1 MMQMANKKIKV
12 GIDIRDLKISKTGAH
27 TYLLEVCNHFNKNSS
42 QFEYVFLD
50 TKRAVYTGPNKLL
63 KLGEQLS
70 FFIWKQITL
79 PLKAFYNQC
88 DIVFCSDYFVPY
100 VHLGFKTI
108 VVFYDA
114 FVWEY
119 PEHYNKYWLWLFN
132 KMAVGAAKR
141 SSYIITLTNY
151 TQKKIVQYSGIDQE
165 KIVPIYLGPK
175 TKTAINNSAQLAE
188 DVIKWEW
195 LFDKPYLLHVGT
207 LEKRKNIEVLVNAF
221 EQLIQQG
228 DQESYLVFVGQPS
241 NKETLNE
248 NSVFYKINH
257 SPALSKRII
266 FTGFLSDQGVATFY
280 KHTSL
285 YVFPSINEGFGIP
298 VLEAFAHHVPVAI
311 ANNTCLPEVA
321 GDAAIAFDPYDSTD
335 LLNVIK
341 NVLEQPALR
350 HELIEKGNER
360 LKMFSWTKTVIE
372 LEQVFQKTYDNK

>member
-1 MMQMANKKIKV
+1 MIRMTKKKIKV

-27 TYLLEVCNHFNKNSS
+27 TYLLEVCNHLNKNSD

-50 TKRAVYTGPNKLL
+50 TKKTVYTGSNKAL
-63 KLGEQLS
+63 KLFEQLS

-88 DIVFCSDYFVPY
+88 DILFCSDYFVPY

-119 PEHYNKYWLWLFN
+119 PAHYNKYWLWLFN
-132 KMAVGAAKR
+132 KIGVGAAKR
-141 SSYIITLTNY
+141 SAYIITLTNY
-151 TQKKIVQYSGIDQE
+151 TQTKIAQYSGIDQE

-175 TKTAINNSAQLAE
+175 TNTVINNNILSE
-188 DVIKWEW
+188 DVKKWDW
-195 LFDKPYLLHVGT
+195 LFNKPYLLHVGT
-207 LEKRKNIEVLVNAF
+207 LEKRKNIEVLINAF
-221 EQLIQQG
+221 EQLISEG
-228 DQESYLVFVGQPS
+228 DQDTYLVFVGQPS

-257 SPALSKRII
+257 SPILSARII
-266 FTGFLSDQGVATFY
+266 FTGFLTDQGVATFY
-280 KHTSL
+280 KHTIL

-298 VLEAFAHHVPVAI
+298 VLEAFAHHIPVAI

-321 GDAAIAFDPYDSTD
+321 GEAALAFDPYDSTA
-335 LLNVIK
+335 LMHVIK
-341 NVLEQPALR
+341 KVLQQPSLR
-350 HELIEKGNER
+350 HELIEKGTER
-360 LKMFSWTKTVIE
+360 LKMFSWTKTVTE
-372 LEQVFQKTYDNK
+372 LEQVFQKTYDKK